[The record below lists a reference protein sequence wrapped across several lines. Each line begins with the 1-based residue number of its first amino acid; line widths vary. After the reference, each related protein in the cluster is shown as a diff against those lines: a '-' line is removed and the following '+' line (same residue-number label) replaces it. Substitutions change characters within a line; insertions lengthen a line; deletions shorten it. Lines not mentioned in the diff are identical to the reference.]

1 MISKF
6 KKFQQNFIFSVIIIA
21 IVAVMAL
28 YGLNSKNE
36 EHSGAGAAAYVNGE
50 VITNAAFHQVLESTI
65 EEYRQRLGGQL
76 DERLLAQFEIPQ
88 NTLDEMVRYKL
99 LAQQATRLGFRVTD
113 QELADFIRKAPA
125 FQRDGQFDPALYKKA
140 VPNRG
145 LEEKRIR
152 ESMLIR
158 RMQMY
163 LARRVQVPA
172 DMLDREYGL
181 KETKANLSFARIDMK
196 ALAGKPT
203 PSRGDIDA
211 TLKATPAEGIKAY
224 YDGHQRDFTSPA
236 AVYLRQIRVGVPFQA
251 SPEKKAEA
259 KKKIDAIA
267 AEVTP
272 ANFEA
277 MARKHSDDEFA
288 KKGGVAG
295 WVNRGTLEKE
305 MDEAIGKLQPG
316 EVSKPVTTG
325 FGYYLLQVKETRPES
340 TKPLDAVRE
349 DIARELWKEK
359 HATEFANKK
368 KAEWER
374 KLAEGKSIEAEL
386 KAANIEVKKTGPFSV
401 GQGYIPQVGQVD
413 EINDALFTLTK
424 AKPVG
429 PKLYPNGTDFYFIKL
444 ESLETPKN
452 SDLEANRE
460 SVATSLE
467 TSLQTTF
474 LKKWIESLKDGAA
487 IRIEAKFEPSRGG
500 NPFSQQ

>member
-1 MISKF
+1 VLAKF
-6 KKFQQNFIFSVIIIA
+6 KKFQKNFIFSVIIIA

-28 YGLNSKNE
+28 VGINSQQGETKG
-36 EHSGAGAAAYVNGE
+36 SGGAAAWVNGE
-50 VITNAAFHQVLESTI
+50 VITNQQFGQVLEQTV

-76 DERLLAQFEIPQ
+76 DERLLTQFEIPQ

-113 QELADFIRKAPA
+113 EELADFIRKAPN
-125 FQRDGQFDPALYKKA
+125 FHRDGKFDPELYRKI
-140 VPNRG
+140 PNRG

-163 LARRVQVPA
+163 LARRVQVPQ
-172 DMLDREYGL
+172 DMLEREYGL
-181 KETKANLSFARIDMK
+181 RETKAGLSFARIDMK

-203 PSRGDIDA
+203 PSKAEIDA
-211 TLKATPAEGIKAY
+211 TLKSTSPEALKAY
-224 YDGHQRDFTSPA
+224 YDGHQREFTSPA
-236 AVYLRQIRVGVPFQA
+236 AVNLRQIRVGIPFQA

-259 KKKIDAIA
+259 KKKIDSIA
-267 AEVTP
+267 AEVNA

-277 MARKHSDDEFA
+277 MAKKHSDDEFA
-288 KKGGVAG
+288 KKGGAAG

-305 MDEAIGKLQPG
+305 MDDAVGKLQPG
-316 EVSKPVTTG
+316 EVSKPVATG
-325 FGYYLLQVKETRPES
+325 FGYYILQVKETRPES
-340 TKPLDAVRE
+340 TKLLNTVKE

-359 HATEFANKK
+359 HAQEFANKK
-368 KAEWER
+368 KAEWEK

-386 KAANIEVKKTGPFSV
+386 KAANIDVKKTGPFSV
-401 GQGYIPQVGQVD
+401 GQGYIPQIGSVD
-413 EINDALFTLTK
+413 AINDALFTLTK

-444 ESLETPKN
+444 ESLETPKAG
-452 SDLEANRE
+452 DFQANLE
-460 SVATSLE
+460 SVATTLE

-487 IRIEAKFEPSRGG
+487 IRIEAKFESARGG